1 MATRKERINAKNEAT
16 GMRLVSQ
23 FVQEFWE
30 CGWQPFD
37 HRNDRGIDGLIIMK
51 KRGNELGVR
60 VNVQVKCGDS
70 YISSHDED
78 FIKFKFKSKSNLKN
92 HINYWR
98 HQLEPAILVLV
109 NPSKKLGGN
118 SKGEEIDI
126 DFNSFEG
133 RLNPEA
139 WWVDLKD
146 QNIELSTAETLIKI
160 PKSQQFNAHS
170 KGAIVKICKNLIPNP
185 NYSTLSLK
193 SENLKLIHGKIKAR
207 EFSNS
212 WKKECSGI
220 VYCPAIDDNVI
231 ISNTG
236 WKHITSKH
244 RGAERIDFSKRYLGA
259 AKQIIEQV
267 GGFINHPQKRLKGE
281 FNEFK
286 IGLIAYVE
294 TKETAPLL
302 VQVIL
307 AGREDVTTR
316 LRKYWFYSIHPIKA
330 KIS

>member
-70 YISSHDED
+70 YISSHDKD
-78 FIKFKFKSKSNLKN
+78 LIKFRFKSKTDLEK
-92 HINYWR
+92 HIKYWKQ
-98 HQLEPAILVLV
+98 QLEPAILVLV
-109 NPSKKLGGN
+109 NPDDKIGET
-118 SKGEEIDI
+118 SKGKKEKDKNSH
-126 DFNSFEG
+126 FN

-146 QNIELSTAETLIKI
+146 KNILSVDGETLITI
-160 PKSQQFNAHS
+160 PKKQVFNEHS
-170 KGAIVKICKNLIPNP
+170 KGDFLRLCKDIMPRI
-185 NYSTLSLK
+185 NYPKLMLEPEYLTMITGKAK
-193 SENLKLIHGKIKAR
+193 SR
-207 EFSNS
+207 EFFKT
-212 WKKECSGI
+212 WKSANRGLT
-220 VYCPAIDDNVI
+220 YCPAVGSNVI

-236 WKHITSKH
+236 WKHITAKH

-267 GGFINHPQKRLKGE
+267 GGFINHPQKRSKGE
-281 FNEFK
+281 FVEFK

-316 LRKYWFYSIHPIKA
+316 LRKYWFYSIHPLKA